1 MKHIKRLILWLQY
14 HRTSLPQRNEQMR
27 HTTTLLLFVFFLC
40 SCTHT
45 PTRAELIEQ
54 KATEYLQR
62 TTHPMSDYCVVAKDT
77 ESKDSIFVG
86 FVGYRCAI
94 EGQYS
99 IYKVVFVCVKGDNIV
114 YVGTNEET
122 ANRILQTQ

>member
-1 MKHIKRLILWLQY
+1 
-14 HRTSLPQRNEQMR
+14 MR
-27 HTTTLLLFVFFLC
+27 HTATLILLVLFLC
-40 SCTHT
+40 SCSHT

-62 TTHPMSDYCVVAKDT
+62 TTHPMNDYCVVAKGT

-86 FVGYRCAI
+86 FVGYRCMIAD
-94 EGQYS
+94 QYS
-99 IYKVVFVCVKGDNIV
+99 IYRVVFVGVKGDSIV

-122 ANRILQTQ
+122 ADRILQTQ